1 MRNES
6 ECQDCILLANVL
18 LEVLDDFVNIGNMNE
33 DMCDTRT
40 SQYYE
45 ALDDFVNI
53 GIMNEGMCDTRTS
66 QYEVLDDFVNVGNMN
81 KTCATREHHNT
92 FDMCRDIV
100 RHEHINALCD
110 AVVKIVYAEYNA
122 VKYCTVTS
130 QKVATSM
137 RHMPYDSVSNNL
149 ILLSKKSMRMKI
161 SC

>member
-40 SQYYE
+40 SQHYE
-45 ALDDFVNI
+45 A
-53 GIMNEGMCDTRTS
+53 
-66 QYEVLDDFVNVGNMN
+66 LDDFVNVGNMN